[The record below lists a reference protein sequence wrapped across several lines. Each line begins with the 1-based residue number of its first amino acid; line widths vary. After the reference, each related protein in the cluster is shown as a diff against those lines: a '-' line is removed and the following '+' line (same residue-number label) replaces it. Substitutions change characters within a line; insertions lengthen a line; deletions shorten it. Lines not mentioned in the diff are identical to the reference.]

1 MVAMHKV
8 YTDDPEAHKK
18 DNMPRTQ
25 WQHTEYGP
33 GLRCL
38 LSGSQLSHHCT
49 ETRRCKQTG
58 VYSVSLYMLMM
69 TREMTSLGLLTT
81 AKGTSWLESTQSCGF
96 TCQMINSLSPF
107 TSVLG
112 DAQITCPVTL
122 VPGHGLQ
129 RSCRGRTWPTH
140 WLISSTETTN
150 TPEMARGS
158 SLWLSV
164 STLTRLWLQ
173 YRNACHTQLVIK
185 IAMVETLLGSG
196 GQRSSEIKTLFPGAQ
211 LFPWYYCQRKAEAKR
226 THGRGSSDA
235 LP

>member
-1 MVAMHKV
+1 M
-8 YTDDPEAHKK
+8 TLRPIRRTTCLEPS
-18 DNMPRTQ
+18 DN
-25 WQHTEYGP
+25 TEYGP

-58 VYSVSLYMLMM
+58 VYSVSLHMLMM

-81 AKGTSWLESTQSCGF
+81 ARGISWFGSPQSCGF

-112 DAQITCPVTL
+112 DAHFSCPVTL

-164 STLTRLWLQ
+164 STLTGLWLQ

-185 IAMVETLLGSG
+185 NSYGGNSVREWRSEEFWDQNVIPRSTTLSLVLL
-196 GQRSSEIKTLFPGAQ
+196 SEKS
-211 LFPWYYCQRKAEAKR
+211 W
-226 THGRGSSDA
+226 S
-235 LP
+235 

>member
-1 MVAMHKV
+1 M
-8 YTDDPEAHKK
+8 TLRPIRRTPCLEPS
-18 DNMPRTQ
+18 DN
-25 WQHTEYGP
+25 TEYGP

-58 VYSVSLYMLMM
+58 VYSVSLHMLMM

-81 AKGTSWLESTQSCGF
+81 ARGISWFGSPQSCGF

-112 DAQITCPVTL
+112 DAHISCPVTL

-164 STLTRLWLQ
+164 STLTGLWLQ

-185 IAMVETLLGSG
+185 NSYGGNSVREWRSEEFWDQNVIPRSTTLSLVLL
-196 GQRSSEIKTLFPGAQ
+196 SEKS
-211 LFPWYYCQRKAEAKR
+211 W
-226 THGRGSSDA
+226 S
-235 LP
+235 